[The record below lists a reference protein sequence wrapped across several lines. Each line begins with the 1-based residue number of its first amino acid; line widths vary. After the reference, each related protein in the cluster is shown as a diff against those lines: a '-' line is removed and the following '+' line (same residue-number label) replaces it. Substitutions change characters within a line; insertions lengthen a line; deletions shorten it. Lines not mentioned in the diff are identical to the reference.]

1 MNLLH
6 IVNKSPFDRDS
17 LELAIAYAL
26 DGSSVLMIE
35 DGVYG
40 AMQNTTASSMVA
52 DSSVPVYVLGE
63 DLKARGISEDK
74 VIEGVN
80 VVDYAGFVKLTTELD
95 QTQAWL

>member
-17 LELAIAYAL
+17 LKLAVDFAL
-26 DGSSVLMIE
+26 DGSSILMIE

-40 AMQNTTASSMVA
+40 AMQNTSASSMVA
-52 DSSVPVYVLGE
+52 DCSATVYVLGN
-63 DLKARGISEDK
+63 DLKARGIAEDK
-74 VIEGVN
+74 VIDGVN
-80 VVDYAGFVKLTTELD
+80 VIDYAGFVKLTTELD

>member
-17 LELAIAYAL
+17 LKLAIDFAQ
-26 DGSSVLMIE
+26 DGASILMIE

-52 DSSVPVYVLGE
+52 GCSAPVYVLGN
-63 DLKARGISEDK
+63 DLKARGITEDK
-74 VIEGVN
+74 VLDGVT
-80 VVDYAGFVKLTTELD
+80 VIDYAGFVKLTTELD